1 MALPSGLPPLLS
13 TAKTTGWVLGTTGV
27 VLTCFRLWDRRRS
40 GRLWWDDCWAFISML
55 LIIVFMTAFGIYF
68 ESDPTKFSQ
77 SVKVAGYYL
86 CCSLFYCVTWSAKVS
101 VLFTIIRLQ
110 YGRARLI
117 LAFVAILFGVMWVI
131 LIAQLLWTC
140 ERNTHWKL
148 GEVPQCTLGFD
159 VAVAQFVTAILADV
173 ILIGAPLCM
182 VYKSSGFNR
191 AQKIRLSAL
200 FSTSFITTVVS
211 MVHAGLILKVG
222 GVPEG
227 LGAILEASV
236 SLIVANL
243 SVIIAFFFRIT
254 TEDVPMPRERES
266 PCIEVNIIGN
276 RGTGPIF
283 TKVNLSSLLRGGNF
297 PENGISST
305 FISEDGKVRVRKDAD
320 EEDDHANPGGPSE
333 SKHRPLQGE
342 QQGTSTRRFE
352 ETHAISLGSIG
363 YASTEYATASAYH
376 QPAAS
381 VA

>member
-1 MALPSGLPPLLS
+1 MAPPSGLAPLLS
-13 TAKTTGWVLGTTGV
+13 TAKTAGWVLGTTGV
-27 VLTCFRLWDRRRS
+27 VLTCFRLWDRCRS

-77 SVKVAGYYL
+77 SVKVAGYY
-86 CCSLFYCVTWSAKVS
+86 FVTWSAKVS

-110 YGRARLI
+110 YGRARLF
-117 LAFVAILFGVMWVI
+117 LAFVSILFGVMWVI
-131 LIAQLLWTC
+131 LIAQLLRTC
-140 ERNTHWKL
+140 ERNTDWKL
-148 GEVPQCTLGFD
+148 LGPIPQCTLGFD
-159 VAVAQFVTAILADV
+159 VAIAQFVTAILSDV
-173 ILIGAPLCM
+173 ILIGAPLWM

-200 FSTSFITTVVS
+200 FSTTFITTVVS

-227 LGAILEASV
+227 IGAILEASV

-254 TEDVPMPRERES
+254 TEDVPTPRERET
-266 PCIEVNIIGN
+266 PGIENIIQN

-283 TKVNLSSLLRGGNF
+283 TKVNVSSLLRGGNF

-320 EEDDHANPGGPSE
+320 EGDDHANPGGPSA

-342 QQGTSTRRFE
+342 QQGTSTQRFE
-352 ETHAISLGSIG
+352 ETRAVSLGSIG
-363 YASTEYATASAYH
+363 YGSTEYATASAYH
-376 QPAAS
+376 QPEAS